1 MQSSLGDRPTD
12 FGGLELSSDMIF
24 LTLGQFKK
32 MKIDSQSQTYLLRL
46 RWLRK
51 TLDRRLA
58 GIIANHIVNLC
69 MILYDDQ

>member
-32 MKIDSQSQTYLLRL
+32 MKIESQSQTYLLRL

-58 GIIANHIVNLC
+58 GINSNHIVNLC
-69 MILYDDQ
+69 MILYDDK